1 MSEENTIFMDETWS
15 DPGITSQDLQ
25 EFVQALALSEH
36 QNAPLIAV
44 ASDDAGKPR
53 LVAASRALFSLFDV
67 EDPSGLSARLLTGGD
82 PGGKRLAVLFQMLP
96 LEGAPR
102 VERLRFLIGPSS
114 EIITFLCRRLAVRG
128 RHVLIAAALGLR
140 PGLIPSPAA
149 KIGQPEEDKPVAA
162 PMPPSADESQ
172 GNAAGGGL
180 APRPSALRDATAVR
194 EELRQKWPSAKTLR
208 FLWHTDADAVCTMI
222 SPPLAEAVGA
232 SAANLV
238 GKNLLDLAPGLDP
251 SGGLARHLEGRET
264 WSGHRLHWPVA
275 EATATIPVVMGAIPA
290 FKPDQSFD
298 GFRGFG
304 VIHLDGVTEAPA
316 VQTPAAATPFQS
328 AAPAETLTQSAAPAE
343 NPAEPPEQVN
353 VLPFP
358 VAARVLSNDEQTA
371 FQKIGEALRT
381 HEPHPPGVVK
391 SDAPPA
397 AAVPSSEADT
407 DLAVE
412 AAPALAAAKPLAGAT
427 QEQHLGQNAIAVL
440 DKLNLGLLVSRNNVP
455 IFANR
460 HLLDILGF
468 KNEDELHDAGGMTH
482 LFGGLPGNATGSEA
496 VGIRGSDGTVRAA
509 NARMQAVEWDGLPAT
524 LLTLKEIAN
533 PGRAE
538 REAETRRHQESELR
552 ELRAIL
558 ETATDGV
565 AVLDAD
571 GNVVS
576 LNRSGEALF
585 GCDRAEVIGEPFLA
599 LFAPH
604 NQSLAA
610 DYFEGLKS
618 SATKSLLN
626 DGREILVKAHRGGT
640 IPVFMTL
647 GKLGPS
653 DLEPPGNQTQD
664 ETRYCALFRDLTHW
678 KKVEQELD
686 HARQDAERTSALK
699 SDFLAKVSHEV
710 RTPLNAII
718 GFAEVI
724 MEERFG
730 PVGNARYKD
739 YLKDIHT
746 SGTHVMSLINDLLDL
761 SKIEAGKMELNA
773 TPIDANKIITECT
786 GIMQPQASQERVIM
800 RLSLAPHLPRIKAD
814 ERSLRQI
821 VLNLLSNAVKFNE
834 PGGQVIIATALTD
847 AGHVVI
853 RIRDT
858 GPGMSDKDIE
868 TALEPFRQLATSRPM
883 TTGTGLGL
891 PLTKALVEANH
902 ASFTLRS
909 KLEQGTLAEVAFP
922 PALVLAD

>member
-1 MSEENTIFMDETWS
+1 
-15 DPGITSQDLQ
+15 
-25 EFVQALALSEH
+25 
-36 QNAPLIAV
+36 
-44 ASDDAGKPR
+44 
-53 LVAASRALFSLFDV
+53 
-67 EDPSGLSARLLTGGD
+67 
-82 PGGKRLAVLFQMLP
+82 
-96 LEGAPR
+96 
-102 VERLRFLIGPSS
+102 
-114 EIITFLCRRLAVRG
+114 
-128 RHVLIAAALGLR
+128 
-140 PGLIPSPAA
+140 
-149 KIGQPEEDKPVAA
+149 
-162 PMPPSADESQ
+162 
-172 GNAAGGGL
+172 
-180 APRPSALRDATAVR
+180 
-194 EELRQKWPSAKTLR
+194 
-208 FLWHTDADAVCTMI
+208 
-222 SPPLAEAVGA
+222 
-232 SAANLV
+232 
-238 GKNLLDLAPGLDP
+238 
-251 SGGLARHLEGRET
+251 
-264 WSGHRLHWPVA
+264 
-275 EATATIPVVMGAIPA
+275 
-290 FKPDQSFD
+290 
-298 GFRGFG
+298 
-304 VIHLDGVTEAPA
+304 
-316 VQTPAAATPFQS
+316 
-328 AAPAETLTQSAAPAE
+328 
-343 NPAEPPEQVN
+343 
-353 VLPFP
+353 
-358 VAARVLSNDEQTA
+358 
-371 FQKIGEALRT
+371 
-381 HEPHPPGVVK
+381 VVK

>member
-1 MSEENTIFMDETWS
+1 MLEEDTIRMDETWS

-25 EFVQALALSEH
+25 EFLQALALSEQ

-44 ASDDAGKPR
+44 AGDATGKPH
-53 LVAASRALFSLFDV
+53 LVAASQTLFRLFDV
-67 EDPSGLSARLLTGGD
+67 TDPAGLSARLLTGGD

-128 RHVLIAAALGLR
+128 RNVLIAAALGLR
-140 PGLIPSPAA
+140 PGLIP
-149 KIGQPEEDKPVAA
+149 VAA
-162 PMPPSADESQ
+162 SETSPPADSEQVASAAQPASNAMPETASESD
-172 GNAAGGGL
+172 L
-180 APRPSALRDATAVR
+180 APQPAIVRDAARVR
-194 EELRQKWPSAKTLR
+194 DEIRQKWRSAKTLR
-208 FLWHTDADAVCTMI
+208 FLWHTDADAVCTLL

-232 SAANLV
+232 RAADLV
-238 GKNLLDLAPGLDP
+238 GKNMLDLASSLDP
-251 SGGLARHLEGRET
+251 SGGLAQRLDGRET
-264 WSGHRLHWPVA
+264 WSGLGLQWPVA
-275 EATATIPVVMGAIPA
+275 EAAATIPVVMGAVPA
-290 FKPDQSFD
+290 FRADQSFD

-304 VIHLDGVTEAPA
+304 VIHLDGVTDAPVPQA
-316 VQTPAAATPFQS
+316 PAAAES
-328 AAPAETLTQSAAPAE
+328 EAL
-343 NPAEPPEQVN
+343 EPPEMPETAN

-358 VAARVLSNDEQTA
+358 AARVLTTDEQTA
-371 FQKIGEALRT
+371 FEKIGEVLRT
-381 HEPHPPGVVK
+381 EDAVPAEPATPESVTPA
-391 SDAPPA
+391 APPA
-397 AAVPSSEADT
+397 EEITAAVPAEAKRS
-407 DLAVE
+407 ARPNRE
-412 AAPALAAAKPLAGAT
+412 EHP
-427 QEQHLGQNAIAVL
+427 GQNGITVL
-440 DKLNLGLLVSRNNVP
+440 DKLSLGLLVSRNNVP

-460 HLLDILGF
+460 YLLDMLGF
-468 KNEDELHDAGGMTH
+468 KDEDALHDAGGMTH

-524 LLTLKEIAN
+524 LLTLKEIAS
-533 PGRAE
+533 PARAE
-538 REAETRRHQESELR
+538 REAETHRQHESELR

-565 AVLDAD
+565 AVLDAN

-585 GCDRAEVIGEPFLA
+585 GCDRTEVIGEPFLT

-604 NQSLAA
+604 NRSLAS

-653 DLEPPGNQTQD
+653 DVGSPGGASPD

-746 SGTHVMSLINDLLDL
+746 SGKHVMSLINDLLDL
-761 SKIEAGKMELNA
+761 SKIEAGKMELHA
-773 TPIDANKIITECT
+773 TAIDANKIIMECT

-800 RLSLAPHLPRIKAD
+800 RLSLAPNLPRIKAD

-834 PGGQVIIATALTD
+834 PGGQVIIATTLTD

-858 GPGMSDKDIE
+858 GPGMSDQDIE

-883 TTGTGLGL
+883 TAGTGLGL

>member
-1 MSEENTIFMDETWS
+1 MLEEDTIRMDETWS

-25 EFVQALALSEH
+25 DFLQALALSEN

-44 ASDDAGKPR
+44 AGDDAGKPH
-53 LVAASRALFSLFDV
+53 LVAANRSLFALFEV
-67 EDPSGLSARLLTGGD
+67 TDPAGLSARLLAGGD
-82 PGGKRLAVLFQMLP
+82 PGGKRLAVLYQMLP

-102 VERLRFLIGPSS
+102 VERLRFLIGPRS
-114 EIITFLCRRLAVRG
+114 EIVTFLCRRVVVRG
-128 RHVLIAAALGLR
+128 RNVLIAAALGLR
-140 PGLIPSPAA
+140 SGLSPAPTA
-149 KIGQPEEDKPVAA
+149 ENGPSEDGTAVTAPAPVPAA
-162 PMPPSADESQ
+162 NEWREPADASD
-172 GNAAGGGL
+172 L
-180 APRPSALRDATAVR
+180 APRPAVLRDAASVR
-194 EELRQKWPSAKTLR
+194 DEVRQKWPSAKTLR
-208 FLWHTDADAVCTMI
+208 FLWHTDASAVCTLI
-222 SPPLAEAVGA
+222 SPPLADVVGA
-232 SAANLV
+232 GAADLV
-238 GKNLLDLAPGLDP
+238 GKNLTDLAPALDP
-251 SGGLARHLEGRET
+251 SGGLARHLAGRET
-264 WSGHRLHWPVA
+264 WSGLALQWPVA
-275 EATATIPVVMGAIPA
+275 EAAATIPVVMGAVPA
-290 FKPDQSFD
+290 FKSDHAFD

-304 VIHLDGVTEAPA
+304 VIHLDGVTDAP
-316 VQTPAAATPFQS
+316 VPQTAATATASPTADLAETVIE
-328 AAPAETLTQSAAPAE
+328 AAVPAETPTETLETA
-343 NPAEPPEQVN
+343 NI
-353 VLPFP
+353 LPFP
-358 VAARVLSNDEQTA
+358 TARALSSDEQTA
-371 FQKIGEALRT
+371 FEEIGDVLRT
-381 HEPHPPGVVK
+381 EDLP
-391 SDAPPA
+391 PPA
-397 AAVPSSEADT
+397 AAEASAPLIDAPPIEEPT
-407 DLAVE
+407 P
-412 AAPALAAAKPLAGAT
+412 AAPIEAKRPARPSR
-427 QEQHLGQNAIAVL
+427 EEHPGQNGITVL
-440 DKLNLGLLVSRNNVP
+440 DKLGLGLLVSRNNVP

-460 HLLDILGF
+460 HLLDMLGF
-468 KNEDELHDAGGMTH
+468 KDEDELHDAGGMTH

-496 VGIRGSDGTVRAA
+496 VGIRARDGTVRAA

-524 LLTLKEIAN
+524 LLTLKEIVP

-538 REAETRRHQESELR
+538 RDAETRRQQESELR

-585 GCDRAEVIGEPFLA
+585 GCDRAEVIGEPFLT

-604 NQSLAA
+604 NRSLAS

-653 DLEPPGNQTQD
+653 NVGAPGAPSQD

-746 SGTHVMSLINDLLDL
+746 SGKHVMSLINDLLDL
-761 SKIEAGKMELNA
+761 SKIEAGKMDLNA
-773 TPIDANKIITECT
+773 TAIDANKIITECT

-834 PGGQVIIATALTD
+834 PGGQVIIATTLTD

-883 TTGTGLGL
+883 TAGTGLGM